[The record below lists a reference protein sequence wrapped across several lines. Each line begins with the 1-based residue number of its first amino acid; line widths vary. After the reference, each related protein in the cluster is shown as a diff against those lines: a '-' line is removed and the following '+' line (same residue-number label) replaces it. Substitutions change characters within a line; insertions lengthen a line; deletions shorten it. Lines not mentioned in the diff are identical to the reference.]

1 MKVRNILIGLVVVLM
16 AFVFISCD
24 EEPEEQVQPTPTQEV
39 VYTLSAKKGVSEGYY
54 DNDKPRL
61 VFTDKINDGDTLS
74 LQFRSERD
82 VYQFDIRN
90 GSGKWVYQQD
100 SSALTSFEEGED
112 GWITLTYTFGASYYD
127 GKAVSYPQDGFD
139 IRFRGR
145 YFAGDLFEVKNVKI
159 NGELIPLKTEEEEG
173 FTLTGFELAA
183 ADAVFGAK
191 SYAVVYSVAR
201 PGDDDKTPLMEKV
214 ASGAKPAA
222 ANLEKTGYELELF
235 TQYDEKGAGYVE
247 DSKITLAQLR
257 DLAIEK
263 DTIIYLR
270 YTGIPRTVTF
280 MNGET
285 QFDQKQTLHGTAVAA
300 PATAPTKEGGYQFA
314 AWCSDSG
321 LTTEVNLAE
330 TPITADTTLYAKFV
344 KTWTVSFNLNGKPA
358 TAIADQIIVDG
369 EKATAPATNPKTSG
383 FRFKRWLLDDQEFN
397 FDSFITTDVELVA
410 EWEEAET
417 VNFTY
422 NKNDG
427 SDASSVIPTFVGEP
441 ATSTKPA
448 DPERYGYRFDGWFT
462 AAEGGTEYT
471 FTEDVTAAKVLYAHW
486 VEQVV
491 KLTASKGRND
501 GWDTYDKFE
510 LVFNTEGDNK
520 TIEEV
525 KSGDT
530 LVITFRTTRDPYQ
543 FNVRVADVNK
553 NDSVSDEGGDQRWVY
568 ESASSALTSYDT
580 VTYAEAGGWIVATYE
595 FSDYAARV
603 NGDKTNHTMTDE
615 IYAGVKNFAF
625 HFRGHIIPGDFLEIK
640 SILLNGEPVDITK
653 AATAALG
660 LSGDAV
666 REAGSISVIDLED
679 STWTGNSTV
688 TMFFYNES
696 TTIST
701 GLAFATGTKATA
713 PVVSKNG
720 YHLIGWCKDTT
731 YDGSDLTRLW
741 NFENDAENGRKLY
754 AIWEADAE

>member
-39 VYTLSAKKGVSEGYY
+39 VYTLSAKKGVSEGYF

-61 VFTDKINDGDTLS
+61 VFTDKINEGDTLS

-100 SSALTSFEEGED
+100 SSALTSYEEGED
-112 GWITLTYTFGASYYD
+112 GWITVTYTFGASYYD
-127 GKAVSYPQDGFD
+127 SKSVSYPQDGFD

-280 MNGET
+280 MNGEV
-285 QFDQKQTLHGTAVAA
+285 QFDQKQALHGTAVAKPETDPEA
-300 PATAPTKEGGYQFA
+300 AAGYQFA

-321 LTTEVNLAE
+321 LTTPFDFTSA
-330 TPITADTTLYAKFV
+330 ITADTTLYAKFNKV
-344 KTWTVSFNLNGKPA
+344 WTVSFNLNGKEA
-358 TAIADQIIVDG
+358 TAIPSQTIIDG
-369 EKATAPATNPKTSG
+369 EKATAPAKPKTSG
-383 FRFKRWLLDDQEFN
+383 FRFKNWKLGEEIYDF
-397 FDSFITTDVELVA
+397 TTSTVTEDIELVA
-410 EWEEAET
+410 EWEVAPT

-422 NKNDG
+422 VKNDG
-427 SDASSVIPTFVGEP
+427 SDDETVVPTFIGE
-441 ATSTKPA
+441 AAISTKPVT
-448 DPERYGYRFDGWFT
+448 DPSRLGYTFLGWFD
-462 AAEGGTEYT
+462 AATDGTEYP
-471 FTEDVTAAKVLYAHW
+471 FTAIVEEGDDGTILYAHW
-486 VEQVV
+486 TKNIKQIAFSGTYGYAGDKDNDDRFQVY
-491 KLTASKGRND
+491 SKGV
-501 GWDTYDKFE
+501 
-510 LVFNTEGDNK
+510 LHV
-520 TIEEV
+520 
-525 KSGDT
+525 GDT
-530 LVITFRTTRDPYQ
+530 LTIKFRSTRLFEYG
-543 FNVRVADVNK
+543 
-553 NDSVSDEGGDQRWVY
+553 VSLR
-568 ESASSALTSYDT
+568 AYDT
-580 VTYAEAGGWIVATYE
+580 GL
-595 FSDYAARV
+595 
-603 NGDKTNHTMTDE
+603 
-615 IYAGVKNFAF
+615 KNLYY
-625 HFRGHIIPGDFLEIK
+625 D
-640 SILLNGEPVDITK
+640 DDD
-653 AATAALG
+653 ALG
-660 LSGDAV
+660 LYDDPDDDGWRTFTYTVVSQYADDSDHKVFAQDDFNAGFYICFHGFTLNSDILEINYMAINGNEIEIDKIKHGTFTAV
-666 REAGSISVIDLED
+666 NDHDWTAPETYVAAFFLD
-679 STWTGNSTV
+679 SSTKQ
-688 TMFFYNES
+688 S
-696 TTIST
+696 TTQIVAA
-701 GLAFATGTKATA
+701 GGKIVEPDPPAA
-713 PVVSKNG
+713 PVGKVFA
-720 YHLIGWCKDTT
+720 GWNKDKGGT
-731 YDGSDLTRLW
+731 DPARDW
-741 NFENDAENGRKLY
+741 DFENGTLSESRKLY
-754 AIWEADAE
+754 ARFVDAE